1 MSTGGPITSV
11 TWMRDG
17 ASIPRESSTFKT
29 VVDAVTATYHN
40 NLTVSGKYLGVYR
53 CVVTTVSPDRTVTG
67 QRSLR
72 VVGKYEYVLSLL

>member
-1 MSTGGPITSV
+1 
-11 TWMRDG
+11 MRDG

-40 NLTVSGKYLGVYR
+40 NLTVSGKYLGMYR